1 MEDKKAKT
9 VLHGFVEILSR
20 SKRKQN
26 KLWVDQG
33 KGFHNSPMQKW
44 LDDNDILM
52 YSTHNEGKSVVAER
66 FTRTLTSKNYK
77 KVIANNK
84 KPYLG
89 YLNKLLD
96 EYNNIGNFIGKNSV
110 DTDYSTLTK
119 EIDTNPISPKF
130 KVGNRVRIIKYKNIF
145 SKGCTKN

>member
-33 KGFHNSPMQKW
+33 KEFHNSPMQKW

-66 FTRTLTSKNYK
+66 FTRTLTSIK
-77 KVIANNK
+77 KW
-84 KPYLG
+84 
-89 YLNKLLD
+89 
-96 EYNNIGNFIGKNSV
+96 
-110 DTDYSTLTK
+110 
-119 EIDTNPISPKF
+119 
-130 KVGNRVRIIKYKNIF
+130 
-145 SKGCTKN
+145 